1 MNEILLSK
9 PVKSVFI
16 PLQNRLSYLPDKS
29 DLEIQI
35 KELCDKAYNEG
46 YDEGVVQGQRQQE
59 AVSGVE
65 IQQLKQ
71 NFQKV
76 LRALPEE
83 MKQAFIDVEDMAAAL
98 CLNIAKKVIRKEVE
112 SKEHIITLI
121 RDIIK
126 DISDKTTLTIR
137 MSPSDLRMLRD
148 EGLELELAK
157 DVTTLNIV
165 EDMEIQRGGCVIE
178 HNLGQVNAKIE
189 DQISA
194 LERNIFNKYTSN
206 AEESDKDNTA
216 HSMEDVEKD
225 EYMSSLSGMENQT
238 PTLNVDIP
246 DLDEPSSVN
255 DQPETNIATEESLST
270 PPEIESKD
278 EISEE
283 ITPDA
288 EKNTPNVDLGT
299 DNADTVGV
307 DISGTDVPS

>member
-9 PVKSVFI
+9 PVKAVFI

-225 EYMSSLSGMENQT
+225 EYMSSISGMENQT

-255 DQPETNIATEESLST
+255 DQTETNIATEESLST

-283 ITPDA
+283 ITPDV